1 MVSPTLEQFQ
11 SVRFAPSWRFWVQLP
26 DLEGVSPP
34 PQVIVVGGN
43 FSHPHVDSEARF
55 RSGSYNYFPQFND
68 IEAIDIEFMETEDYE
83 VTQYLYNWFGLVV
96 HDDGTYGLPD
106 IYKKEIYLYLL
117 GHEDAGGSH
126 KYLIRY
132 NGAFPTRRASVDPVE
147 NDDFIRVSCNFSV
160 DSNTPQTSGG
170 GGGNGRGF
178 RTSTTQFLRRSAF
191 S

>member
-26 DLEGVSPP
+26 ELDGIRPP

-68 IEAIDIEFMETEDYE
+68 IEAIDIEFMETENYE
-83 VTQYLYNWFGLVV
+83 VTEYLYNWFGLVV

-106 IYKKEIYLYLL
+106 IYKKEVYLYLL
-117 GHEDAGGSH
+117 GHEDENSQH

-132 NGAFPTRRASVDPVE
+132 NGAFPTRRATIDPVE

-160 DSNTPQTSGG
+160 DSNTPQGG
-170 GGGNGRGF
+170 GRRGGRG
-178 RTSTTQFLRRSAF
+178 RGLTVSDTNNLRSSLF
-191 S
+191 T